1 MMEFSDNKP
10 IYRQIVDYAFNCI
23 IDSVWLPGERI
34 PSVRE
39 LAADLGVNT
48 RTVLKAMDDLQDA
61 EVIVPRRG
69 MGFDLAR
76 DAADK
81 VTAIR
86 KKEFFD
92 VTVPYLIDEMKR
104 LKISPQELMDKL
116 GRLVPILIFHFS
128 FLNFQF

>member
-23 IDSVWLPGERI
+23 IDCVWLPGERI

-69 MGFDLAR
+69 MGFDLAL

-81 VTAIR
+81 VKAIR

-104 LKISPQELMDKL
+104 LKISPEELMEKL
-116 GRLVPILIFHFS
+116 GLLVPIFTFISLSIS
-128 FLNFQF
+128 

>member
-1 MMEFSDNKP
+1 MMEFNDNKP

-23 IDSVWLPGERI
+23 IAGLWPPGDKI

-61 EVIVPRRG
+61 GIIEPRRG
-69 MGFDLAR
+69 MGFMLAS
-76 DAADK
+76 DASAR
-81 VTAIR
+81 VTGIR

-92 VTVPYLIDEMKR
+92 VTVPALLEEMKR
-104 LKISPQELMDKL
+104 LNISVDQLKEKILASYAVETAADK
-116 GRLVPILIFHFS
+116 RKEII
-128 FLNFQF
+128 

>member
-23 IDSVWLPGERI
+23 IDSVWLPGEKI

-48 RTVLKAMDDLQDA
+48 RTVLKAMDDLQGA
-61 EVIVPRRG
+61 GVIVPRRG
-69 MGFDLAR
+69 MGFNLAD

-81 VTAIR
+81 VTSIR
-86 KKEFFD
+86 KKDFFD
-92 VTVPYLIDEMKR
+92 VTIPYLIEEMKR
-104 LKISPQELMDKL
+104 LKISPAELIEKL
-116 GRLVPILIFHFS
+116 GS
-128 FLNFQF
+128 